1 MEDPKNSVGH
11 LLIEIRGS
19 RSRSDVARSAD
30 MDVANLINIEEGRRA
45 VGRRALV
52 RILDALTVVDADRQR
67 VIAAWMDMPST
78 DIPASV
84 PTPEPQEVREV
95 SDARPVVGTCGRP
108 SCRGPIHAL
117 IEGDVW
123 RGVRCD
129 DCELETDL
137 ERARPAAEATQGAY
151 RRNVA

>member
-1 MEDPKNSVGH
+1 MEEPKNTVGH
-11 LLIEIRGS
+11 LLIELRGA
-19 RSRSDVARSAD
+19 RSRSDIARAAD

-52 RILDALTVVDADRQR
+52 RILDALAVADADRQR
-67 VIAAWMDMPST
+67 VIAGWMDAPST
-78 DIPASV
+78 DITASV

-108 SCRGPIHAL
+108 SCRGPLHAL
-117 IEGDVW
+117 IENDVW

-137 ERARPAAEATQGAY
+137 ERARPAAEAVQGAY